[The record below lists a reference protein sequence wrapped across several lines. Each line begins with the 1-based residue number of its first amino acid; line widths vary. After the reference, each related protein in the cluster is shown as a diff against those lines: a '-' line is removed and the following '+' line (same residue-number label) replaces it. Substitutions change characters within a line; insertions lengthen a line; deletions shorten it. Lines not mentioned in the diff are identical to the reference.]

1 MTTASGRSVI
11 TRDFVLQ
18 VLIYDPVTGI
28 FTWRQSRGGKLLGTR
43 AGGLDGDGY
52 EVIRLNKRAFKSHR
66 LAWLY
71 VHSDL
76 PDSDLD
82 HRDLNRA
89 NNAINNL
96 RPATRAQNIANT
108 KKRATNRSGYKGVSY
123 HAFSG
128 LYRATLFVRGKQICG
143 KYHKKPEDAYAEYCA
158 MAVASYGE
166 FARLS

>member
-1 MTTASGRSVI
+1 MKTASGRSVI
-11 TRDFVLQ
+11 TQDFVLQ
-18 VLIYDPVTGI
+18 VLIYDPETGF
-28 FTWRQSRGGKLLGTR
+28 FTWRQSRGGKLAGSR

-52 EVIRLNKRAFKSHR
+52 EVIRLNKQAFRSHR

-71 VHSDL
+71 VHGVL
-76 PDSDLD
+76 PENDVD
-82 HRDLNRA
+82 HRDLNRS
-89 NNAINNL
+89 NNAIVNL

-108 KKRATNRSGYKGVSY
+108 KRRTTNRSGYKGVSY

-128 LYRATLFVRGKQICG
+128 LYRATIFVRGKQICG

-166 FARLS
+166 FARL